1 MKDEGR
7 HINVPPLSIIKLM
20 CIFQRHSPLAVSQ
33 LARSITRS
41 SVVASAALSLSS
53 KNFLYNQPFYWKTI
67 TWLHTLFI
75 FLRQKGPQ
83 ETPADLLRITPYLLS
98 VPCLG
103 RHSRAMAAAMP
114 LMVPWVVLMQRS

>member
-41 SVVASAALSLSS
+41 SVVASAVLSLSS

-67 TWLHTLFI
+67 TRLHTLFI
-75 FLRQKGPQ
+75 FYAKMVRRK
-83 ETPADLLRITPYLLS
+83 LLRTFC
-98 VPCLG
+98 V
-103 RHSRAMAAAMP
+103 
-114 LMVPWVVLMQRS
+114 